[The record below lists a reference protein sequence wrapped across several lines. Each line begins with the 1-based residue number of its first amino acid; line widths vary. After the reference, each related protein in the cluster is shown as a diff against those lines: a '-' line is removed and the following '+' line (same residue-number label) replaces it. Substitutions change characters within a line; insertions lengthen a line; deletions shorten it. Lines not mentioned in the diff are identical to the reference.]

1 MLREEEGSCGRPEC
15 RGGGG
20 YFWICEILGE
30 AHLVGALKVM
40 SGDLKRT
47 GSQWNCLKDRADVLH
62 GRGSG
67 DDASD

>member
-20 YFWICEILGE
+20 YFKICEILGE

-47 GSQWNCLKDRADVLH
+47 GSQ
-62 GRGSG
+62 
-67 DDASD
+67 